1 MKSFDAR
8 IALVKRSQIKEKI
21 RQLYH
26 PNSLRNYDGMDG
38 WINLLDSP
46 IHRFESAD
54 VDNDDDEAFQIVNQ
68 INILINK

>member
-26 PNSLRNYDGMDG
+26 PNSLRNYDG

>member
-26 PNSLRNYDGMDG
+26 PNSLRNYDG

-54 VDNDDDEAFQIVNQ
+54 VDDEAFQIVNQ